1 MNKFWVIT
9 KQVYKRHVK
18 TKSFI
23 ISLLLPLIVA
33 GIALALPKIMDYFGN
48 DDSAKIAVLS
58 SNPAFVEVIKQNK
71 EHFKVNDAITS
82 KKAAQKALTAEKID
96 GYLTISEKNG
106 AFHAV
111 YTTRETAGKEIMTQL
126 SQSLTGV
133 KVQLKA
139 TEYGLDQKKLTAL
152 TSEVPVKNQ
161 LKSDKELT
169 DSQKDIMQAANLFLT
184 LIVFFFVITY
194 ANIVAAEIA
203 TEKGTRIMEVIL
215 SSVSATTHFLAKL
228 SAIVL
233 MLLTQIGCYLVVGF
247 IAMIS
252 LQKTDMIRGLLD
264 QLANFPASYLILN
277 LLFVFFGLLLYI
289 VLAAMAGSLVPNVET
304 VAQFIYP
311 LTIFSIVG
319 YWGSIIATS
328 IPDNIIVVIGS
339 YIPVFSPM
347 MMIARMN
354 MLAVSD
360 FGILISLGILIITV
374 GLAFL
379 LTFRLYKS
387 NVLLY
392 SNEGLF
398 KTLRKSFAYAK
409 KEK

>member
-33 GIALALPKIMDYFGN
+33 GIALLLPKIMDYFGN
-48 DDSAKIAVLS
+48 DDSAKISVLS
-58 SNPAFVEVIKQNK
+58 NNPAFVQVIKQNK
-71 EHFKVNDAITS
+71 EHFKVNDSITT
-82 KKAAQKALTAEKID
+82 KKAAEKALNTEKID
-96 GYLTISEKNG
+96 GYLTLSEKNG
-106 AFHAV
+106 KFKAM
-111 YTTRETAGKEIMTQL
+111 YTTRETAGNEIMTQL
-126 SQSLTGV
+126 SQSLTAA

-139 TEYGLDQKKLTAL
+139 AEYGLDQQKLTDI
-152 TSEVPVKNQ
+152 TSLVPVKNQ
-161 LKSDKELT
+161 LKSDKQLT
-169 DSQKDIMQAANLFLT
+169 ESQKDVMQAANLFLT
-184 LIVFFFVITY
+184 LIIFFFVISY

-228 SAIVL
+228 TAIVL
-233 MLLTQIGCYLVVGF
+233 MLLTQIGCYLLVGF
-247 IAMIS
+247 IAMLS
-252 LQKTDMIRGLLD
+252 LQKTDMIQGFVE
-264 QLANFPASYLILN
+264 QLANFPVSYLILN
-277 LLFVFFGLLLYI
+277 LLFIFFGLLLYI

-319 YWGSIIATS
+319 YWGSIVATS
-328 IPDNIIVVIGS
+328 IPDNIVVIIGS

-347 MMIARMN
+347 MMLARMN
-354 MLAVSD
+354 MLAASD
-360 FGILISLGILIITV
+360 LGIFISLGILIITV
-374 GLAFL
+374 GLSFL

-409 KEK
+409 K

>member
-9 KQVYKRHVK
+9 KQIYKRHVK

-33 GIALALPKIMDYFGN
+33 GIALLLPKIMDYFGN
-48 DDSAKIAVLS
+48 DDSAKISVLS
-58 SNPAFVEVIKQNK
+58 NNPAFVQVIKQNK
-71 EHFKVNDAITS
+71 EHFKVNDSITT
-82 KKAAQKALTAEKID
+82 KKAAEKALSTEKID
-96 GYLTISEKNG
+96 GYLTLSEKNG
-106 AFHAV
+106 KFKAM
-111 YTTRETAGKEIMTQL
+111 YTTRETAGNEIMTQL
-126 SQSLTGV
+126 SQSLTAA
-133 KVQLKA
+133 KIQLKA
-139 TEYGLDQKKLTAL
+139 AEYGLDQQKLTDI
-152 TSEVPVKNQ
+152 TSLVPVKNQ
-161 LKSDKELT
+161 LKSDKQLT
-169 DSQKDIMQAANLFLT
+169 ESQKDVMQAANLFLT
-184 LIVFFFVITY
+184 LIIFFFVISY

-228 SAIVL
+228 TAIVL
-233 MLLTQIGCYLVVGF
+233 MLLTQIGCYLLVGF
-247 IAMIS
+247 IAMLS
-252 LQKTDMIRGLLD
+252 LQKTDMIQGFVE
-264 QLANFPASYLILN
+264 QLANFPVSYLILN
-277 LLFVFFGLLLYI
+277 LLFIFFGLLLYI

-311 LTIFSIVG
+311 LTIFSIVD
-319 YWGSIIATS
+319 YWGSIVATS
-328 IPDNIIVVIGS
+328 LPDNIVVIIGS

-347 MMIARMN
+347 MMLARMN
-354 MLAVSD
+354 ILAASD
-360 FGILISLGILIITV
+360 LGIFISLGILIITV
-374 GLAFL
+374 GLSFL

-409 KEK
+409 K

>member
-58 SNPAFVEVIKQNK
+58 NNTAFVEVIKQNK

-106 AFHAV
+106 MFHAV
-111 YTTRETAGKEIMTQL
+111 YTTRETPGKEIMTQL
-126 SQSLTGV
+126 SQSLTAV

-169 DSQKDIMQAANLFLT
+169 DSQKDVMQAANLFLT
-184 LIVFFFVITY
+184 LIVFFFVISY

-233 MLLTQIGCYLVVGF
+233 MLLTQIGCYFVVGF

-252 LQKTDMIRGLLD
+252 LQKTDMVRGLLD
-264 QLANFPASYLILN
+264 QLANFPVSYLILN

-319 YWGSIIATS
+319 YWGSIVATS

-392 SNEGLF
+392 SNEGLL